1 MLYWNVGEAFEGGPN
16 FSGAC
21 IAIA

>member
-16 FSGAC
+16 FLGAC
-21 IAIA
+21 IIRV